1 MDNVKF
7 GIVGLGNMGQGHITN
22 FIAGGINNA
31 SITAVCDIKQDKL
44 DWAKEALGEGVAL
57 YDNAEEMF
65 SSADIDAVLI
75 ATPHYLHPPMAISAL
90 NNNLHVLV
98 EKPAGVYT
106 KQVKEMNEVAQ
117 KSEKVFGMMFN
128 QRTNPLYIKA
138 RDLVST
144 GELGEI
150 KRTIWIITDWYRTQ
164 KYYNS
169 GDWRATWAG
178 EGGGVLM
185 NQSPHQLDLWQWIC
199 GMPVRVRAFC
209 NIGKFHNIEVEDDV
223 TAYVEYANGATGVF
237 ITSTGDAPGTNR
249 FEILGDKGKIVIEK
263 NNLEFWKLRVPER
276 QFCMECKTGFDS
288 PEVWKCEVPVTG
300 ENTQHNGIINDFVNS
315 ILTGSP
321 LLASG
326 SEGINGVTLAN
337 AMYLSSWTDDWVNLP
352 IDDELYYQKLSEK
365 IESSK

>member
-7 GIVGLGNMGQGHITN
+7 GIVGLGNMGQGHILN

-90 NNNLHVLV
+90 NHNLHILV

-106 KQVKEMNEVAQ
+106 KQVKEMNEAAQ
-117 KSEKVFGMMFN
+117 KSEKVFGIMFN
-128 QRTNPLYIKA
+128 QRTNPLYLKT
-138 RDLVST
+138 RDLVSS

-164 KYYNS
+164 KYYDS
-169 GDWRATWAG
+169 GEWRATWAG

-223 TAYVEYANGATGVF
+223 TAYVEYANGASMVLCLLMQCICPLGQM
-237 ITSTGDAPGTNR
+237 IGLICPLMTNYSMKSLPKR
-249 FEILGDKGKIVIEK
+249 LNHPNRDSGIGFLSQELFSIIG
-263 NNLEFWKLRVPER
+263 NNS
-276 QFCMECKTGFDS
+276 CNYM
-288 PEVWKCEVPVTG
+288 
-300 ENTQHNGIINDFVNS
+300 I
-315 ILTGSP
+315 
-321 LLASG
+321 
-326 SEGINGVTLAN
+326 
-337 AMYLSSWTDDWVNLP
+337 
-352 IDDELYYQKLSEK
+352 
-365 IESSK
+365 

>member
-22 FIAGGINNA
+22 FIDGGIKNA

-90 NNNLHVLV
+90 NHNLHILV

-106 KQVKEMNEVAQ
+106 KQVKEMNEAAQ
-117 KSEKVFGMMFN
+117 KSEKVFGIMFN
-128 QRTNPLYIKA
+128 QRTNPLYLKA

-164 KYYNS
+164 NYYNS
-169 GDWRATWAG
+169 GGWRATWAG

-276 QFCMECKTGFDS
+276 QFCMECETGFDS

-300 ENTQHNGIINDFVNS
+300 ENSQHKGIINDFVDS

-352 IDDELYYQKLSEK
+352 IDDELFYEKLTEK

>member
-90 NNNLHVLV
+90 NHNLHILV
-98 EKPAGVYT
+98 EKPAGVHT
-106 KQVKEMNEVAQ
+106 KQVKEMNEAAQ
-117 KSEKVFGMMFN
+117 KSEKVFGIMFN
-128 QRTNPLYIKA
+128 QRTNPLYLKA

-164 KYYNS
+164 NYYDS
-169 GDWRATWAG
+169 GGWRATWAG

-185 NQSPHQLDLWQWIC
+185 NQSPH
-199 GMPVRVRAFC
+199 
-209 NIGKFHNIEVEDDV
+209 K
-223 TAYVEYANGATGVF
+223 
-237 ITSTGDAPGTNR
+237 
-249 FEILGDKGKIVIEK
+249 
-263 NNLEFWKLRVPER
+263 
-276 QFCMECKTGFDS
+276 
-288 PEVWKCEVPVTG
+288 
-300 ENTQHNGIINDFVNS
+300 GIINDFVNS

-352 IDDELYYQKLSEK
+352 IDNELFYEKLTEK
-365 IESSK
+365 IESFK